1 MALTL
6 GDGVKDL
13 AEQHG
18 RAIYALEQAL
28 HIDVEKTVQG
38 WILNSRHRCRRS
50 WGPLEGPRQ
59 HSFQVEPSSGPPAHR
74 RSSLVSSL
82 AKT

>member
-28 HIDVEKTVQG
+28 HIDVEKTIQG
-38 WILNSRHRCRRS
+38 WILNS
-50 WGPLEGPRQ
+50 
-59 HSFQVEPSSGPPAHR
+59 PAW
-74 RSSLVSSL
+74 LWF
-82 AKT
+82 ANK